1 MDNIVLRT
9 DDNKRE
15 LISSIRFL
23 KLDPNKPVTVIIKE
37 PKRRLSQNAL
47 YWVWITDIARFWN
60 YDNATD
66 IAPPMFQQGVFNQN
80 GEIVGS
86 RHLAINK
93 DTLHNYFAC
102 YFLPTQK
109 IKMTIAGNVVYKD
122 TFPSTSDLDVRQ
134 FNEYLTKIK
143 MLMQE
148 VWGYICETPAD
159 SAFYEYY
166 MALDKENVQ
175 QIKKIN

>member
-1 MDNIVLRT
+1 MDDIVLRT
-9 DDNKRE
+9 EDDKRE
-15 LISSIRFL
+15 LISSIQFL
-23 KLDPNKPVTVIIKE
+23 KIDPDKPVTVIIKE

-60 YDNATD
+60 YDNSTD
-66 IAPPMFQQGVFNQN
+66 IAPPMFQEGVFNQE

-86 RHLAINK
+86 KHLAINK

-102 YFLPTQK
+102 YFLPKQK
-109 IKMTIAGNVVYKD
+109 IKMTIDGRVIYRD
-122 TFPSTSDLDVRQ
+122 TFPSTRDLDVRQ

-143 MLMQE
+143 MLMQD
-148 VWGYICETPAD
+148 VWGYICETPTD

-166 MALDKENVQ
+166 MALDKDNV
-175 QIKKIN
+175 